1 MGTCKSASFLP
12 FLRPTESSQSLAEV
26 LEVRTWGVASVSEE
40 ERGLAAKEKRQEATP
55 EGIRRRLTLPLDKLW
70 GVWRR
75 VRGKKPFGAATTSS
89 FLAASALWQL
99 HLQSGSKAQ
108 MGEISRKTQLF
119 ACYHLK

>member
-40 ERGLAAKEKRQEATP
+40 ERGLAAKEKRQKPHPRAPEA
-55 EGIRRRLTLPLDKLW
+55 TLPLDKLW

-99 HLQSGSKAQ
+99 HLQSGSKPQ